1 MQRRPV
7 RPSRPP
13 ASPGPGPGLPLPP
26 PPPLSFLPPL
36 PHGPH
41 PWKKE
46 GKGPEMAWTPEAT
59 PGSGPDG
66 REMAQVPVTFEDVA
80 VYFSREE
87 WAALDGWQKEL
98 YRDVMRGNYE
108 LVASLGCPA
117 AKPDLIC
124 QIEGDEELGV
134 GEPQGC
140 PARRQPRRR
149 SSGGG
154 ARVQREDRLDAGSD
168 AGAPES
174 RVSARTPGWTTRRK
188 PPTEQRLPGGNPA
201 EKPSGGTPRGLPP
214 RRKPPTC
221 PECDKSF
228 KSNTALTIHERSH
241 TGERPFKCPDCGKGF
256 PSKGDLKRHQKTHEG
271 ERAARPG
278 REPPPKPLPARP
290 QRGHPASRRAHTCP
304 RCEKTFRKVR
314 DLQKHQRIHTAER
327 PFACPQCG
335 SRFRLKQILVSHQ
348 RIHGGER
355 PFCCGDC
362 GKTFGQKH
370 HLLSHRRTHTGER
383 PFSCV
388 QCGHSFSQKHHLVS
402 HRRIHTGERPFPCPD
417 CGKRFKDKKTLII
430 HGRVHSGERPYSCAQ
445 CGKACSQ
452 KQHLKSHL
460 RTHRGPGEREGR
472 APAQHRL
479 RPEKPH
485 KCGKCEK
492 SFRDE
497 RIMLAH
503 RGTHAEE
510 TPPERWPG
518 VHLRRPPALAPS
530 ARPRQVEAGGPS
542 GRLVGS
548 PAPS

>member
-1 MQRRPV
+1 
-7 RPSRPP
+7 
-13 ASPGPGPGLPLPP
+13 
-26 PPPLSFLPPL
+26 
-36 PHGPH
+36 
-41 PWKKE
+41 
-46 GKGPEMAWTPEAT
+46 MAWTPEW
-59 PGSGPDG
+59 PPKSGPDS

-87 WAALDGWQKEL
+87 WAALDGRQKEL

-124 QIEGDEELGV
+124 QIERDEELGV
-134 GEPQGC
+134 GEPQGR
-140 PARRQPRRR
+140 PVRRQPQRR

-154 ARVQREDRLDAGSD
+154 ARVQREDRLGAGSD
-168 AGAPES
+168 ADAPAS
-174 RVSARTPGWTTRRK
+174 RVSVRTPGWATRRK
-188 PPTEQRLPGGNPA
+188 PPTEQKLPGGNLA
-201 EKPSGGTPRGLPP
+201 EKPPGGTLRGLPS
-214 RRKPPTC
+214 RKKPPTC

-256 PSKGDLKRHQKTHEG
+256 PSKGDLKRHQKTHVG

-290 QRGHPASRRAHTCP
+290 HRGHPAPRKAHTCP
-304 RCEKTFRKVR
+304 RCEKTFRNGR
-314 DLQKHQRIHTAER
+314 DLTKHQRSHTAERPFGLPFIAGAAFRAEADPSCPNRGIHGPRTSRSTRGAHTAER
-327 PFACPQCG
+327 PFACLQCG

-355 PFCCGDC
+355 PFHCGDC

-445 CGKACSQ
+445 CGKTCSQ

-460 RTHRGPGEREGR
+460 RTHQGPGAGAGEREGR

-518 VHLRRPPALAPS
+518 VRQKRPPALAPS
-530 ARPRQVEAGGPS
+530 AHLRQAEARGPS